1 MWRKVFTEVE
11 GEAFIDK
18 IVVQAKLTEGFT
30 PDIFGAKKQHRMLYW
45 SVQIIRAVQ
54 ESRI

>member
-30 PDIFGAKKQHRMLYW
+30 PDIFGAKKQHKMLYW
-45 SVQIIRAVQ
+45 SVQIV
-54 ESRI
+54 